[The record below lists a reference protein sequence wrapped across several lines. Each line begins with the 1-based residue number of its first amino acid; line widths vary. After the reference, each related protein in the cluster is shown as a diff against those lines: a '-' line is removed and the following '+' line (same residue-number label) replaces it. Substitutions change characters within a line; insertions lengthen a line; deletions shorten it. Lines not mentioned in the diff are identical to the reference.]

1 MKRVFDLSLAVIA
14 ALILTIPAVI
24 IAVLIRTTSKGPA
37 LHWSKRVG
45 RDNRIF
51 PMPKFRTMRTDTPQV
66 ATHLLT
72 DSRKWITPVGR
83 ILRITSLD
91 ELPQLYNI
99 LTGSMSFVG
108 PRPALF
114 NQDDL
119 VSLRTTV
126 GVSRLLPGLTGWAQI
141 NGRDEL
147 SIPEKVRFDEYYM
160 RHQSLAFDLK
170 ILLLT
175 FVKVLRREGIVQAG
189 QETRRKAA

>member
-51 PMPKFRTMRTDTPQV
+51 LMPKFRTMRTDTPQV